1 MRLPRLGATN
11 FALLSLYFA
20 PVWAADALHA
30 LRSPMRGFDDAAQA
44 RAVSFIREVFDL
56 GLDGVMRTANVM
68 AGTKLVIAVAFLA
81 YLIEFARAVVVEREP
96 NRETLD
102 VVLVLAI
109 VGILIWALPAFS
121 LDDGTL
127 IRRSATQLL
136 LVVGAVVVLMV
147 ERQIADAAPVE
158 ASRSSALAREMT
170 ALRLAAV
177 EPPNKSWL
185 PRWVSVR
192 PVAGSAA
199 N

>member
-11 FALLSLYFA
+11 LALMSLYFA

-30 LRSPMRGFDDAAQA
+30 LRSSMRGFDNPAHA
-44 RAVSFIREVFDL
+44 RAASFVREVFDL
-56 GLDGVMRTANVM
+56 GLDGLMRTSNVL

-81 YLIEFARAVVVEREP
+81 YLIEFARAVVVGREP

-102 VVLVLAI
+102 VVLLLAV
-109 VGILIWALPAFS
+109 VGILIWALPAFA

-136 LVVGAVVVLMV
+136 LVAGAVVVVMV

-158 ASRSSALAREMT
+158 ASRSTTLAREMA
-170 ALRLAAV
+170 ALRVASVPA
-177 EPPNKSWL
+177 PRQSWL
-185 PRWVSVR
+185 PRWGAVR
-192 PVAGSAA
+192 AASSSASH
-199 N
+199 